1 MNIFS
6 VDFSH
11 AELNFLRQALETI
24 PIQGRDA
31 KFCAS
36 IQIKLEQ
43 ELEEITKMLKAEEE
57 AKILADSREQAE
69 KDEMKNYL
77 LQIKEMEKI
86 NFEDLIKILF
96 NLFRIYIPK
105 FKPDF
110 EQKTISEEKSTL

>member
-57 AKILADSREQAE
+57 AKMLG
-69 KDEMKNYL
+69 
-77 LQIKEMEKI
+77 LQQMVQHEEEKI
-86 NFEDLIKILF
+86 
-96 NLFRIYIPK
+96 
-105 FKPDF
+105 
-110 EQKTISEEKSTL
+110 STRKKQ

>member
-11 AELNFLRQALETI
+11 AELNFIRQALETV

-43 ELEEITKMLKAEEE
+43 ELDEIVRMIKAEEE
-57 AKILADSREQAE
+57 AKTIGLQQILE
-69 KDEMKNYL
+69 N
-77 LQIKEMEKI
+77 
-86 NFEDLIKILF
+86 
-96 NLFRIYIPK
+96 
-105 FKPDF
+105 
-110 EQKTISEEKSTL
+110 EEVKATRKRS

>member
-43 ELEEITKMLKAEEE
+43 ELEEITRMIKAEEE
-57 AKILADSREQAE
+57 NKMLG
-69 KDEMKNYL
+69 
-77 LQIKEMEKI
+77 LQQIIQHEET
-86 NFEDLIKILF
+86 
-96 NLFRIYIPK
+96 
-105 FKPDF
+105 KP
-110 EQKTISEEKSTL
+110 STRKKQ

>member
-11 AELNFLRQALETI
+11 AELNFLRQALETV

-43 ELEEITKMLKAEEE
+43 ELDQITQMIKAEEE
-57 AKILADSREQAE
+57 QKIFG
-69 KDEMKNYL
+69 
-77 LQIKEMEKI
+77 LQNIIQSE
-86 NFEDLIKILF
+86 
-96 NLFRIYIPK
+96 
-105 FKPDF
+105 
-110 EQKTISEEKSTL
+110 EQKTSSRKK

>member
-11 AELNFLRQALETI
+11 AELNFLRQALETV

-43 ELEEITKMLKAEEE
+43 ELEEITQMIKAEEE
-57 AKILADSREQAE
+57 SR
-69 KDEMKNYL
+69 ML
-77 LQIKEMEKI
+77 GLQQII
-86 NFEDLIKILF
+86 QHEDT
-96 NLFRIYIPK
+96 
-105 FKPDF
+105 
-110 EQKTISEEKSTL
+110 KTTTKKKQ

>member
-11 AELNFLRQALETI
+11 AELNFLRQALETV

-43 ELEEITKMLKAEEE
+43 ELEEITQMIKAEEE
-57 AKILADSREQAE
+57 SR
-69 KDEMKNYL
+69 ML
-77 LQIKEMEKI
+77 GLQQIIQHEET
-86 NFEDLIKILF
+86 
-96 NLFRIYIPK
+96 
-105 FKPDF
+105 
-110 EQKTISEEKSTL
+110 KTTTRKKQ

>member
-11 AELNFLRQALETI
+11 AELNFLRQALETV

-43 ELEEITKMLKAEEE
+43 ELEEITQMIKAEEE
-57 AKILADSREQAE
+57 SRML
-69 KDEMKNYL
+69 D
-77 LQIKEMEKI
+77 LQQ
-86 NFEDLIKILF
+86 LIQH
-96 NLFRIYIPK
+96 
-105 FKPDF
+105 
-110 EQKTISEEKSTL
+110 EETKTTTRKKQ